1 MPTLSSF
8 GEDAAGHLYAVNNQ
22 GNQVVRLVAG
32 ATAGTLDTQPLTGP
46 FDLPVALGTYPGDPS
61 RLFVAEQSGHVRL
74 VVAGVVRPTPYLDV
88 APFGFSTGGERG
100 LLSVVASPD
109 YATSGRLYVY
119 YTAGDGDIRIDEVTR
134 SAANPEVADP
144 ATRRNVLTIEH
155 SSESNHNGGQM
166 HFGSDGCLWVTTGDG
181 GGGNDQH
188 NNAQNTSTLLGKI
201 LRIDP
206 NPSSAAGPGCPAT
219 AGPPPSGDTTAP
231 VFRARAPRRQRL
243 LRNHGVVVYVRCN
256 EDCTVNAGGTLLV
269 RHRKLRLRRAH
280 PGWQRGRG
288 SDGRAGG
295 PARQAARAAGTPPPR
310 PSARSPA
317 AAGHGLGRQPV
328 SAGPA

>member
-1 MPTLSSF
+1 M
-8 GEDAAGHLYAVNNQ
+8 
-22 GNQVVRLVAG
+22 
-32 ATAGTLDTQPLTGP
+32 
-46 FDLPVALGTYPGDPS
+46 
-61 RLFVAEQSGHVRL
+61 AEQSGNVRL
-74 VVAGVVRPTPYLDV
+74 VVNGAVRPTPYLSV

-109 YATSGRLYVY
+109 SRTSGRLYVY

-134 SAANPEVADP
+134 SAADAEVADP

-188 NNAQNTSTLLGKI
+188 NNAQNTGALLGKI

-206 NPSSAAGPGCPAT
+206 NPAGAAGPGCPAT

-231 VFRARAPRRQRL
+231 KLHARAPRRQRV
-243 LRNHGVVVYVRCN
+243 LRHRGVVVYVRCN
-256 EDCTVNAGGTLLV
+256 ETCTVNAGGTLLAL
-269 RHRKLRLRRAH
+269 HRRVRLRAPTHDLRPDRGSGWSSAQGRAH
-280 PGWQRGRG
+280 GESCGGRSG
-288 SDGRAGG
+288 DTAIRALCCGCGRAM
-295 PARQAARAAGTPPPR
+295 PAGTSQRRSGAACASGASRRSRKRRSTGFVASSSARA
-310 PSARSPA
+310 
-317 AAGHGLGRQPV
+317 
-328 SAGPA
+328 